1 MNMFKGVNLHED
13 STVYFSRFAFIFLI
27 YVVISSGY
35 ISQILSCQMQK
46 FLSNNFLGRHI
57 VGIVMVFVFIM
68 MEGGWSFQKDDE
80 SDNNWSSGN
89 VIDSLIMASGIYLVF
104 LISSKSKLIP
114 NIIFYLLLFALYAIN
129 TQRSFWLNRKKITED
144 TNTNMIN
151 VEIGLSITI
160 LCTLCYGLVDY
171 IIYQKHNYK
180 NDFSWS
186 TFILGKTKCSSV
198 DP

>member
-1 MNMFKGVNLHED
+1 MNMNINLHED

-35 ISQILSCQMQK
+35 ISQILSCQMQN

>member
-1 MNMFKGVNLHED
+1 MNMNLNED
-13 STVYFSRFAFIFLI
+13 TTVYFSRFAFIFLI

-35 ISQILSCQMQK
+35 ISQILSCQMQN

-89 VIDSLIMASGIYLVF
+89 VIDSLLMASGIYLVF
-104 LISSKSKLIP
+104 LISSKSQLIP

-129 TQRSFWLNRKKITED
+129 TQRSFWLSRKKITED
-144 TNTNMIN
+144 TNTNMIH

-186 TFILGKTKCSSV
+186 TFILGKTKCSSI